1 MLILEYDT
9 SPGISAEMRIQ
20 SLKESVQRALEEI
33 STDSNNSVASVQK
46 VTVQIQRDFDEYKVL
61 YAEELKAHEGEFEE
75 IRADVASFEKTY
87 MEYLFAEDGTFRFVQ
102 IDKTNIDEAWIGD
115 LLVKGKFIADN
126 INAATGSFSRYLT
139 GVNIVGDNIT
149 GGTISTERLIIR
161 DPDSNTGIL
170 YEINNGIVEQAN
182 LTEEQLKRLTLD
194 GRIITA
200 ESITAEKINV
210 ADLFSQNITA
220 TGDFNLGSGG
230 ALVYDAE
237 TDTITI
243 RASRISIGGKGA
255 ATTEEVKTVKN
266 AALIE
271 AYDEYATGSDKTTVP
286 PSDAWSTDQPVA
298 GNGIF
303 IWQRR
308 VSVYGNNDVVY
319 GSAVCITGN
328 VGEKGEDAAVLRID
342 SSRGTVFKNNAVTT
356 VLSVTVYYGSQR
368 ITNITDLRAAFGSGA
383 YLEWKWQKVNEE
395 SFGTIL
401 STDSR
406 LSNDGFT
413 FSLTPADVDTKVTF
427 LCNLIV

>member
-33 STDSNNSVASVQK
+33 TTDSNDSVASVQK
-46 VTVQIQRDFDEYKVL
+46 ITVQIQRDFDEYKML
-61 YAEELKAHEGEFEE
+61 YAEELKANEGEFEA
-75 IRADVASFEKTY
+75 IRADVANFEKNYT
-87 MEYLFAEDGTFRFVQ
+87 EYLFAEDGTFRFVQ
-102 IDKTNIDEAWIGD
+102 IDKANIDAAWIDD
-115 LLVKGKFIADN
+115 LMVKGKFIAEN
-126 INAATGSFSRYLT
+126 VNAATGSFSRYLT

-170 YEINNGIVEQAN
+170 YEINNGIVEQAD

-210 ADLFSQNITA
+210 VDLFSQNITA

-243 RASRISIGGKGA
+243 RASQISIGGKGA
-255 ATTEEVKTVKN
+255 ATVEEVEAVKD

-271 AYDEYATGSDKTTVP
+271 AYDEYAIGSDKSAVP
-286 PSDAWSTDQPVA
+286 PADAWSTEQPVA
-298 GNGIF
+298 GDGIF

-308 VSVYGNNDVVY
+308 VSVYGNNDIVY
-319 GSAVCITGN
+319 GPAVCITGN
-328 VGEKGEDAAVLRID
+328 VGADGEDAITISIL
-342 SSRGTVFKNNAVTT
+342 SSNGTIFKNTAIAT
-356 VLSVTVYYGSQR
+356 VLTAHVFQGGDELSASE
-368 ITNITDLRAAFGSGA
+368 ITAL
-383 YLEWKWQKVNEE
+383 
-395 SFGTIL
+395 GTIKWYK
-401 STDSR
+401 
-406 LSNDGFT
+406 DGGT
-413 FSLTPADVDTKVTF
+413 TAVATGQSLTIDAGDVNNRATYVAQ
-427 LCNLIV
+427 LEG

>member
-33 STDSNNSVASVQK
+33 TTDSNDSVANVQK
-46 VTVQIQRDFDEYKVL
+46 ITVQIQRDFDEYKML
-61 YAEELKAHEGEFEE
+61 YAEELKANEGEFEK
-75 IRADVASFEKTY
+75 IRADVASFEKNYT
-87 MEYLFAEDGTFRFVQ
+87 EYLLAEDGTFRFVQ
-102 IDKTNIDEAWIGD
+102 IDKANIDAAWIDD
-115 LLVKGKFIADN
+115 LMVKGKFIAEN
-126 INAATGSFSRYLT
+126 VNAATGSFSRYLA

-170 YEINNGIVEQAN
+170 YEINNGIVEQAD

-210 ADLFSQNITA
+210 VDLFSQNITA

-243 RASRISIGGKGA
+243 RASQISIGGKGA
-255 ATTEEVKTVKN
+255 ATVEEVETVKD

-271 AYDEYATGSDKTTVP
+271 AYDEYATGSDKSTVP
-286 PSDAWSTDQPVA
+286 PADAWSTEQPVA
-298 GNGIF
+298 GDGIF

-308 VSVYGNNDVVY
+308 VSVYGNNDTVY
-319 GSAVCITGN
+319 GPAVCITGN
-328 VGEKGEDAAVLRID
+328 VGADAITISIL
-342 SSRGTVFKNNAVTT
+342 SSNGTIFKNTAIAT
-356 VLSVTVYYGSQR
+356 VLTAHVFQGGDELSASE
-368 ITNITDLRAAFGSGA
+368 ITAL
-383 YLEWKWQKVNEE
+383 
-395 SFGTIL
+395 GTIKWYK
-401 STDSR
+401 
-406 LSNDGFT
+406 DGGT
-413 FSLTPADVDTKVTF
+413 TAVATGQSLTIDAGDVSNRATYVAQ
-427 LCNLIV
+427 LEG